1 MSLTENSIKKITH
14 KAIQEYAAAGFIVLP
29 LQGKIPGPGWNKA
42 QYELDPDLSRFPGNF
57 GTKLVPSDLVIDVD
71 PRNFKSGDKP
81 FKRLCEAI
89 GIDLKTCG
97 GPVVKTGGGGFHFYF
112 KIHGNRKIKETLPE
126 FPGIEF
132 KSKGRQVVGY
142 GSTHPDTGKAYE
154 LISGSLSAIPLAPES
169 LMELIYR
176 PLKAK
181 TELVV
186 PATIDDSEMTRK
198 RYIEYLK
205 SAPIAVQGE
214 SGDNTTFA
222 VACKAKTF
230 GLSPEM
236 ALELLLEY
244 YDPKCQPPWGAEALE
259 VKVRNAYAYASG
271 TAGEDHPAADFT
283 EVTVANPK
291 HLRWDYGENGQPKK
305 TINNCVNYFFLKE
318 SELMNLLAYNE
329 FTDQIMMIKPAP
341 WILKNH
347 FPHGTGKVWSDE
359 DTVMCRYYL
368 SQNYKFDIS
377 RMIVDEAVVV
387 AAKVN
392 SVHPVR
398 NWMES
403 LVWDERPRLDTWL
416 IDYLSVK
423 DTPYT
428 RTIGAK
434 TLIGAVN
441 RIWEPGCQFDYMLV
455 LEGEQGTGKST
466 VCKIL
471 GGPWYGDIIL
481 DPHNK
486 DTVTA
491 MQKCMILEVS
501 EMQHNTHAA
510 VDAVKSFITRKVD
523 IIRAAYARHTREIPR
538 QSIMIGTMNLEAE
551 SGWIKDGTGGRRFWG
566 VQTGTID
573 IPGFKLVRDQ
583 LFAEAYARYKKGER
597 PYLDQASVVAEARKE
612 QHSRRQIDPWTEK
625 IHEWLDH
632 DDFGREREVVTSL
645 EIWTDCLNGL
655 EKQITR
661 REQCR
666 IANVMQYELKWEKGF
681 LYHPTKKRTV
691 SGFRR
696 PEL

>member
-1 MSLTENSIKKITH
+1 MLSTVSSTSQIH
-14 KAIQEYAAAGFIVLP
+14 KAIREYADAGFIVIP
-29 LQGKIPGPGWNKA
+29 LNGKIPGKGWNTA
-42 QYELDPDLSRFPGNF
+42 VYDLDPDLNRFPGNF
-57 GTKLVPSDLVIDVD
+57 GVKLVQTDLVIDVD

-81 FKRLCEAI
+81 FKRLCDVI
-89 GIDLKTCG
+89 KVDLKTCG

-112 KIHGNRKIKETLPE
+112 KLPAGIRVKEMLPE

-142 GSTHPDTGKAYE
+142 NSIHPDTNKAYE
-154 LISGSLSAIPLAPES
+154 LVSGALASIPLAPDA
-169 LMELIYR
+169 LIKLISR
-176 PLKAK
+176 PAKVK
-181 TELVV
+181 TEIDITKAPV
-186 PATIDDSEMTRK
+186 IDDSKMSQERF
-198 RYIEYLK
+198 IEYLK
-205 SAPIAVQGE
+205 TAPSAIEGMQ
-214 SGDNTTFA
+214 GDNTTFT
-222 VACKAKTF
+222 VACKAKNF
-230 GLSPEM
+230 GLPPEIAFELM
-236 ALELLLEY
+236 AKY
-244 YDPKCQPPWGAEALE
+244 YNPKCQPPWSPEELE
-259 VKVRNAYAYASG
+259 KKIENAYRYAHG
-271 TAGEDHPAADFT
+271 QIGEDHPGADFT
-283 EVTVANPK
+283 EMPQQTRS
-291 HLRWDYGENGQPKK
+291 LRWDYGDNGQPKK
-305 TINNCVNYFFLKE
+305 TINNCVNYFFMKH
-318 SELMNLLAYNE
+318 SEITGILAYNE
-329 FTDQIMMIKPAP
+329 FTDQIIMIRPAP
-341 WILKNH
+341 WIAKEN
-347 FPHGTGKVWSDE
+347 FPMHTGKVWSDE
-359 DTVMCRYYL
+359 DSVMCRYYL
-368 SQNYKFDIS
+368 SQNFKFDIS

-392 SVHPVR
+392 SSHPVR
-398 NWMES
+398 NWMRY
-403 LVWDERPRLDTWL
+403 LVWDGKPRLDSWL

-466 VCKIL
+466 TIKVL
-471 GGPWYGDIIL
+471 GGPWYGDLVL

-491 MQKCMILEVS
+491 MQRCWLIEVS
-501 EMQHNTHAA
+501 EMQQNNRAD
-510 VDAVKSFITRKVD
+510 VDAIKAFITRKVD

-573 IPGFKLVRDQ
+573 IPGLKLVRDQ

-612 QHSRRQIDPWTEK
+612 QRSRRQIDPWTEK
-625 IHEWLDH
+625 ISEWLDN
-632 DDFGREREVVTSL
+632 DDFGQQREVVTSL

-666 IANVMQYELKWEKGF
+666 IANVMQYELKWEKNF
-681 LYHPTKKRTV
+681 FYHPIKKRTV